1 MSKIKPKIYQNTS
14 LLYTRK
20 TCEKNIIL
28 FKN

>member
-1 MSKIKPKIYQNTS
+1 MSKIKSKIYQNTS

-20 TCEKNIIL
+20 TCKKNII